1 MNNKKIS
8 HRREDIVKIRV
19 SRNFADFTDKWPGPA
34 HKVEPGNVQRNE
46 HKHVTPPIE
55 SACGKE
61 QQSPHD
67 TKTDYG
73 VDNQSKC
80 KPTGIHFAHIVTSIR
95 QQLRDGRQVLRGL
108 LSLEV

>member
-34 HKVEPGNVQRNE
+34 HKVESENVQRNE
-46 HKHVTPPIE
+46 HKQATPPIE
-55 SACGKE
+55 SACGKK

-80 KPTGIHFAHIVTSIR
+80 KPAGNSFCPYCDPHPATTKRWAPSSTRTSFP
-95 QQLRDGRQVLRGL
+95 
-108 LSLEV
+108 